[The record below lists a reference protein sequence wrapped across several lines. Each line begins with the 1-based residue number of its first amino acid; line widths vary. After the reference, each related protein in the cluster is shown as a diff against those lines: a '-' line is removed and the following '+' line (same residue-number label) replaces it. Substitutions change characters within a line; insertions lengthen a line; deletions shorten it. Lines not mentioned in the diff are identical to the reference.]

1 MPHDL
6 KDILSQLSPDIDQ
19 ETLLLYLQGKLS
31 PEKQHELE
39 KQILDNEFAAD
50 AIDGLQDFGDKKKL
64 AHVVEQLNADLKKKT
79 VRKKAHRLK
88 TMQSEPW
95 LLMALAIILLLIV
108 LSYFIIFRHLSPF
121 E

>member
-6 KDILSQLSPDIDQ
+6 KDILTQLSPDIDQ
-19 ETLLLYLQGKLS
+19 ETLMLYLQGKLS

-64 AHVVEQLNADLKKKT
+64 AVVVEQLNADLKKKT
-79 VRKKAHRLK
+79 VRKKARHLK
-88 TMQSEPW
+88 MVQSEPW
-95 LLMALAIILLLIV
+95 LLMALAIILVLVLLCYLI
-108 LSYFIIFRHLSPF
+108 LY
-121 E
+121 

>member
-6 KDILSQLSPDIDQ
+6 KDILSQMSPDIDQ

-39 KQILDNEFAAD
+39 RQILDNEFAAD

-64 AHVVEQLNADLKKKT
+64 ALVVEQLNNDLKKRT
-79 VRKKAHRLK
+79 SRKKARRLK
-88 TMQSEPW
+88 TLQTEPW
-95 LLMALAIILLLIV
+95 LLLALAIILV
-108 LSYFIIFRHLSPF
+108 LVVICYFILFRHMNPF
-121 E
+121 